1 MDGNNKKFS
10 VRDIALIAILSTILF
25 VQEQVLTFLPNIQLT
40 VFLLVL
46 YSKKL
51 GFIRTTIIVIIHVL
65 LDNLFMGSMNL
76 VYTPA
81 MFVGWM
87 LIPII
92 ICTLFKKTES
102 PFLLAIFG
110 FIEGFLYSWMFIL
123 PNYLLYNINPL
134 AYLASDVLFEFLLA
148 ISSFLSILFLYK
160 YVSNYFDKLYINYK
174 H

>member
-1 MDGNNKKFS
+1 MEVINKFN

-134 AYLASDVLFEFLLA
+134 AYLASDVLFELLLA

>member
-1 MDGNNKKFS
+1 MEVINKFN
-10 VRDIALIAILSTILF
+10 VRDIAIIAILSTILF

-51 GFIRTTIIVIIHVL
+51 GFIRTTIIVVIHVL

-87 LIPII
+87 IIPIVVS
-92 ICTLFKKTES
+92 TLFKKTDS

>member
-1 MDGNNKKFS
+1 MEVINKFN

>member
-25 VQEQVLTFLPNIQLT
+25 VQEQVLTFLPNIRLT

-102 PFLLAIFG
+102 PFLSLIH
-110 FIEGFLYSWMFIL
+110 I
-123 PNYLLYNINPL
+123 
-134 AYLASDVLFEFLLA
+134 
-148 ISSFLSILFLYK
+148 
-160 YVSNYFDKLYINYK
+160 
-174 H
+174 

>member
-1 MDGNNKKFS
+1 MEVINKFN

-51 GFIRTTIIVIIHVL
+51 GFIRTTIIVVIHVL

-87 LIPII
+87 IIPIVVS
-92 ICTLFKKTES
+92 TLFKKTDS